1 MNTYP
6 SDILT
11 PDQAA
16 AYLQVNRETIYRYI
30 RDGKLVAAKL
40 GRSYRIPRRSLD
52 LLLMATRTRP
62 DITLR
67 DYSES
72 EIADFF
78 AQDALDEDAAT
89 EVVRWNAFLEPTGD
103 DDG

>member
-1 MNTYP
+1 MSTVP

-16 AYLQVNRETIYRYI
+16 SYLQVNRETIYRYI
-30 RDGKLVAAKL
+30 REGKLVASRL

-52 LLLMATRTRP
+52 LLLITNRTRP

-67 DYSES
+67 DYSEE
-72 EIADFF
+72 EIAAFF
-78 AQDALDEDAAT
+78 AQDSLDEQTVA
-89 EVVRWNAFLEPTGD
+89 EVARWTTLLEPTGD
-103 DDG
+103 HEG

>member
-30 RDGKLVAAKL
+30 REGKLVAAKL

-52 LLLMATRTRP
+52 LLLMANRTRP
-62 DITLR
+62 DISLR
-67 DYSES
+67 DYSEA
-72 EIADFF
+72 EIAAFF
-78 AQDALDEDAAT
+78 AQDALDEQAAA
-89 EVVRWNAFLEPTGD
+89 EVARWRMGLGPTGD
-103 DDG
+103 DED

>member
-1 MNTYP
+1 MNANA

-30 RDGKLVAAKL
+30 REGKVVAAKL

-52 LLLMATRTRP
+52 LLLLANRTRP
-62 DITLR
+62 DIPLR
-67 DYSES
+67 EYSEA
-72 EIADFF
+72 ELAQFF
-78 AQDALDEDAAT
+78 ARDRLDEAAT
-89 EVVRWNAFLEPTGD
+89 QEVARWQRVEEPAAAHED
-103 DDG
+103 

>member
-1 MNTYP
+1 MNTYS

-30 RDGKLVAAKL
+30 REGKLVASRL

-52 LLLMATRTRP
+52 LLLMANRTRP

-67 DYSES
+67 DYTEA

-78 AQDALDEDAAT
+78 AQDALDEQAAE
-89 EVVRWNAFLEPTGD
+89 EVARWRTSLGPTGD
-103 DDG
+103 DED